1 MFDLKDISTIKGWFK
16 EEGPHEDVILSSR
29 IRLARN
35 LADYSFP
42 HMMSGTDE
50 KEAEEKIVSAFK
62 GINNDNVFEII
73 KMDEISP
80 IERKMLL
87 ERNFITQD
95 FSLKRH
101 KVVVLNRDETV
112 SVMVNEE
119 EHLRIASIHAGL
131 ALEKAYRDA
140 DDLDSMLEDYLHYAV
155 SLEWGYL
162 NTSLNDIGTG
172 LRSSVMLHVP
182 ALVMTSLI
190 DRVIKNIN
198 EVGLSVK
205 GFFSDNEGSLGDM
218 YQISN
223 QLTLGLS
230 EKEIIDKLEGI
241 TLQLI
246 DYEKKAREELME
258 RRRVEIEDK
267 VLRAYG
273 ILKYCRSI
281 SIKEAIELL
290 ALVRFGISVG
300 IVKGVALQ
308 MINILLFAGQKSH
321 IQRLLSAHGED
332 SDNGYIDYMRAKVIR
347 EALDTSLGMEGNNV

>member
-1 MFDLKDISTIKGWFK
+1 MFELKDITAIKGWFR

-42 HMMSGTDE
+42 HIMAGTDE

-62 GINNDNVFEII
+62 SINNDNTFEII
-73 KMDEISP
+73 NMDEISP

-101 KVVVLNRDETV
+101 KVVVLNRDETL

-131 ALEKAYRDA
+131 ALERAYKDA
-140 DDLDSMLEDYLHYAV
+140 DNLDSKLEDYLHYAV

-205 GFFSDNEGSLGDM
+205 GFFSDNDGSLGDM

-290 ALVRFGISVG
+290 SLVRFGISME
-300 IVKGVALQ
+300 IVKGINLR

-321 IQRLLSAHGED
+321 IQRILSSRGEEG
-332 SDNGYIDYMRAKVIR
+332 DNEYIDYMRAKIIR
-347 EALDTSLGMEGNNV
+347 EAITEGNNV